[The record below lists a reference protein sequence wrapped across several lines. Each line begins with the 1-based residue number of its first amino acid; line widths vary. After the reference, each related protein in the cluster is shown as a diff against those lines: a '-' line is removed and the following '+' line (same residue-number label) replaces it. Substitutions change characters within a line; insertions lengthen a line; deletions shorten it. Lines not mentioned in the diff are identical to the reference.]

1 MRAAPPLLRY
11 GAGRHD
17 HPAVG
22 DGGRWHVS
30 DEPSRD
36 RPGSGRPRLRKS
48 RFHYEL
54 ISCGLSGHE
63 LLGTDV
69 ATIEPSDGLV
79 VRDLGDGLRW
89 HRCVRCDSWVPLLPP
104 DRPTADRLPPRE
116 QIELPLRGRALR
128 DRYVLRLIAAD
139 RVVHFLVLGVLAVA
153 VFLFAAKRDALS
165 STFYRV
171 LDAVQGGVGGPGGE
185 SGSGLLAELQKA
197 FSTTSTTLLLVGV
210 VVAAY
215 AALEGVEAI
224 GLWRGRRWAEYLT
237 FVGTT
242 VLLIPE
248 VVELM
253 GTVTPTK
260 IIAMI
265 VNVAVVG
272 YLLFAKR
279 LFGLRGGARAET
291 QERER
296 DSGWPA
302 LEEATPVPPAAST
315 PQGRPVQ

>member
-1 MRAAPPLLRY
+1 M
-11 GAGRHD
+11 
-17 HPAVG
+17 
-22 DGGRWHVS
+22 S
-30 DEPSRD
+30 DEPSGD
-36 RPGSGRPRLRKS
+36 RPGPGRPQRRKS

-54 ISCGLSGHE
+54 ISCGLGGHE

-69 ATIEPSDGLV
+69 ATIEPSDALV
-79 VRDLGDGLRW
+79 VREFGDGLRW
-89 HRCVRCDSWVPLLPP
+89 HRCVRCDSWVPLVPP

-116 QIELPLRGRALR
+116 EIELPLRGRALR
-128 DRYVLRLIAAD
+128 DRYVLRLIAVD
-139 RVVHFLVLGVLAVA
+139 RVVHFLVLAVLAVA

-165 STFYRV
+165 STFYNI
-171 LDAVQGGVGGPGGE
+171 LDAVQGSVGGPGGE

-197 FSTTSTTLLLVGV
+197 FSTTSTTLLLVGA

-215 AALEGVEAI
+215 AALEGIEAI

-248 VVELM
+248 IYELT
-253 GTVTPTK
+253 GTVTVTK
-260 IIAMI
+260 IIAMV
-265 VNVAVVG
+265 VNIAVVV

-279 LFGLRGGARAET
+279 LFGLRGGARAEAD
-291 QERER
+291 ERYH

-302 LEEATPVPPAAST
+302 LEQATPATSSSGPAPAPS
-315 PQGRPVQ
+315 